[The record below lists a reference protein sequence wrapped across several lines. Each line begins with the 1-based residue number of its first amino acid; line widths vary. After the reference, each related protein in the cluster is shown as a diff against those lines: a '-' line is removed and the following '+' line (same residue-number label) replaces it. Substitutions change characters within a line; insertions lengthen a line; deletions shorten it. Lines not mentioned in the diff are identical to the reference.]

1 MYTAPFT
8 YHAPQSLRAAV
19 RLLRAHPGEARPLAG
34 GMSLVPAMRLR
45 LAQPEHLVDLGRI
58 GELAGIGAVDGGIGV
73 GAMTAH
79 RDVERSHL
87 LARRLPLLAHVA
99 GTVGDRQVRN
109 RGTLGGSLA
118 HADPAADLPAAV
130 LALEG
135 VLHTAGAGR
144 ARRIAAHRFFLDP
157 YTTALGESELLTRI
171 VFPAQPRNTGWAYE
185 KLENHASRFAV
196 VGVAA
201 LVTPGRG
208 GACARARIAVT
219 GAGPVAFR
227 ARAAE
232 RSLEGRP
239 LTGQAIAR
247 AARAAGRGVAFLAD
261 AHGSAAYREHLTAV
275 LTERALRAASE
286 RAGVPL

>member
-8 YHAPQSLRAAV
+8 YHAPTTLRAAV
-19 RLLRAHPGEARPLAG
+19 RLLRAHADEARPLAG

-58 GELAGIGAVDGGIGV
+58 PELVGISAV
-73 GAMTAH
+73 
-79 RDVERSHL
+79 DVERSRL

-157 YTTALGESELLTRI
+157 YTTALGESELLTR
-171 VFPAQPRNTGWAYE
+171 VAFPAQPRNTGWAYE

-201 LVTPGRG
+201 LVSPGKG
-208 GACARARIAVT
+208 GTCARARIAVT
-219 GAGPVAFR
+219 GAGPIAYR

-232 RSLEGRP
+232 RALAGRA
-239 LTGQAIAR
+239 LTAQTIER
-247 AARAAGRGVAFLAD
+247 AARAAGRGVEFLAD

-275 LTERALRAASE
+275 LTERALRAASA
-286 RAGVPL
+286 RAGVSL